1 MWQNYG
7 GSYDH
12 DTDLTYEYIRAKGGD
27 IHEHIK
33 PLRGT
38 SNCEET
44 VSSILGDLMED
55 VCHTNDDDVINKG
68 TVSIEGLND
77 RGGPSTRRR
86 RSYFDLGK

>member
-1 MWQNYG
+1 MTSTKILWSLLVIAAIMLSAGLMWQNYG

-44 VSSILGDLMED
+44 A
-55 VCHTNDDDVINKG
+55 KG
-68 TVSIEGLND
+68 E
-77 RGGPSTRRR
+77 RAAPPC
-86 RSYFDLGK
+86 